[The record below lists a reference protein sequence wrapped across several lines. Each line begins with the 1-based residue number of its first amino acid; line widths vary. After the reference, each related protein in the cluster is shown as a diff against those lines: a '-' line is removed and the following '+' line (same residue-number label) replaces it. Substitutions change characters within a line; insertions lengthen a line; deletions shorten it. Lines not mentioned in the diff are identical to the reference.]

1 MTRTAFPGV
10 FEMTKTGFFATAAL
24 SLLLASACENDPAQE
39 SGTPD
44 DRPIPKTTDETMAQ
58 DVARSERQQTLKAKG
73 LCTPEAIRSAPEP
86 DERFWH
92 CRGHDWTGTTDLKDH
107 LAKLST
113 PAAYRE
119 YCKKSIFDG
128 LGIQYTLC
136 EGVEH

>member
-1 MTRTAFPGV
+1 MTRTALLRV
-10 FEMTKTGFFATAAL
+10 FEMTKPVFFATAAL
-24 SLLLASACENDPAQE
+24 SILLASACEKDPAHE

-44 DRPIPKTTDETMAQ
+44 ERPIPKTTDEAMAQ
-58 DVARSERQQTLKAKG
+58 DVARAERQQTLKAKG
-73 LCTPEAIRSAPEP
+73 LCTPEAIRRAPQP

-92 CRGHDWTGTTDLKDH
+92 CRGHDWTGTTVLKDQ

-119 YCKKSIFDG
+119 YCDRSIFDG

-136 EGVEH
+136 EDLEH